1 VPARNPTSAVLEAR
15 TLRPAAIL
23 LDMLMPVRDGR
34 DILQELK
41 SDPTTSSIP
50 VVVLTVVDA
59 ADVPELAD
67 AHVSK
72 PIRLEPLLRVLA
84 ELGAEP
90 QGAEPPADA

>member
-1 VPARNPTSAVLEAR
+1 
-15 TLRPAAIL
+15 
-23 LDMLMPVRDGR
+23 MLMPVRDGR